1 VKSYGQERLIL
12 SLVLLGS
19 FSISAHCSSHWDA
32 FLERPDKN
40 ALVVLEIAI
49 APNAQLCSWGRPG
62 NRDVAPTE
70 KQDMRLFE
78 LIAKGNEP
86 AFRAALLVSRCL
98 DGGELEDFYRSGGMF
113 FEAKPGA
120 FLQIIKEKDISDLQL
135 RDFLIMLP
143 LDTVDHLDRQIHMIE
158 NRIALL
164 KAVDESSLQ
173 EAKKRGL
180 SFLEREKGDLNRI
193 KTEMNKPR

>member
-1 VKSYGQERLIL
+1 L
-12 SLVLLGS
+12 SLALLGS
-19 FSISAHCSSHWDA
+19 FSINAHCSSHWDA
-32 FLERPDKN
+32 FLKRPDKD
-40 ALVVLEIAI
+40 ALVALEIAV
-49 APNAQLCSWGRPG
+49 ATNAQHCSWGKAG

-70 KQDMRLFE
+70 KQDMQLFE

-86 AFRAALLVSRCL
+86 AFRAALLASRCL

-120 FLQIIKEKDISDLQL
+120 FLQIIKEKEVSDLQL

-164 KAVDESSLQ
+164 KAVDENSLQ
-173 EAKKRGL
+173 EAKNRGL
-180 SFLEREKGDLNRI
+180 SFLEREQNDLNRI
-193 KTEMNKPR
+193 KREMSKPR